1 MLSGLL
7 SLATYESTA
16 VQTVPLRLELTDL
29 LRNHHPAQLAQL
41 SVPAWRGSFSK
52 LSPPPSP
59 QLPALLTQDLNECLG
74 PSLNSPPSSQ
84 ETHHWGLWDHRPC
97 RRHSGQGQGLLPEV
111 AALPSEVQEVGVSE
125 ASSGPDCL
133 GGAGQWRVR
142 GLAAAAPSSPA
153 SHQLGGLD
161 VWAGKCGWGVG
172 PLGSYR

>member
-1 MLSGLL
+1 MN
-7 SLATYESTA
+7 
-16 VQTVPLRLELTDL
+16 VW
-29 LRNHHPAQLAQL
+29 
-41 SVPAWRGSFSK
+41 VPA
-52 LSPPPSP
+52 LTLPP
-59 QLPALLTQDLNECLG
+59 
-74 PSLNSPPSSQ
+74 
-84 ETHHWGLWDHRPC
+84 HHRKHITGGLWDHRPC

-161 VWAGKCGWGVG
+161 VWAGKWGWGVG